1 MSVSSNNYHKE
12 HIDTSI
18 NEKPTT
24 EQLIKRFAEVNGIS
38 EEEAKQIVTA
48 DSEEE
53 VLQKIEKYTLDNIRN
68 KMPPMNRAQRRALAK
83 KMKKNKDSNKNEI
96 DVIADTTKK
105 LNYIDLIQKLRELNE
120 KKERE
125 NNEDVIENN

>member
-1 MSVSSNNYHKE
+1 MTVSSNNYHKE
-12 HIDTSI
+12 QIGVPI

-38 EEEAKQIVTA
+38 EEEAKQIIAA

-53 VLQKIEKYTLDNIRN
+53 VLQKIEKYTLDNIRD

-83 KMKKNKDSNKNEI
+83 KMKKNKDGNKNEI

-120 KKERE
+120 KKEQE
-125 NNEDVIENN
+125 NNEDVTENN

>member
-1 MSVSSNNYHKE
+1 MS
-12 HIDTSI
+12 DQI

-24 EQLIKRFAEVNGIS
+24 EQLTKRFAEVNDIS
-38 EEEAKQIVTA
+38 EEEAKQIVAA

-53 VLQKIEKYTLDNIRN
+53 VIQKIEKYTLDNIRN

-83 KMKKNKDSNKNEI
+83 KMKKNKDDNKNEI

-105 LNYIDLIQKLRELNE
+105 LNYINLIQKLRELNE
-120 KKERE
+120 KKEQE
-125 NNEDVIENN
+125 ND

>member
-12 HIDTSI
+12 HIG
-18 NEKPTT
+18 T

-38 EEEAKQIVTA
+38 EEEAKQIVAA

-68 KMPPMNRAQRRALAK
+68 KMPPTNRAQRRALAK
-83 KMKKNKDSNKNEI
+83 KMKKNKNDNKNEI
-96 DVIADTTKK
+96 DIIADTTKK
-105 LNYIDLIQKLRELNE
+105 LNYINLIQKLRELNE
-120 KKERE
+120 KKEQK
-125 NNEDVIENN
+125 NNEDVIKNN

>member
-12 HIDTSI
+12 QIG
-18 NEKPTT
+18 EKPTT
-24 EQLIKRFAEVNGIS
+24 EQLIKRFAEVNDIS
-38 EEEAKQIVTA
+38 EEEAKQIVAA

-105 LNYIDLIQKLRELNE
+105 LNYIDLIQKLRVLNE
-120 KKERE
+120 KKEQE
-125 NNEDVIENN
+125 ND